1 MRSTFSRSL
10 SAAVAVLLL
19 SSSASASAQV
29 PVTSRCESAAIFA
42 QYLVFS
48 DTGRM
53 SPELVRFLNDPVLQ
67 KIEPYKAF
75 DNVYYVGVCWVS
87 AWLITSPR
95 GHVLIDTLYA
105 GYTDTLIENIRTLG
119 FDVNDIKLVA
129 ITHGHRDHAGGAAKL
144 KQALQPGTRFA
155 MSAEGWREAAG
166 AAAQSAGTPNAWT
179 MIEPDIVLT
188 DAQTVSGGD
197 ISLQSFDTPGHT
209 MGTVSFAFD
218 ARDGARAW
226 RAFTIGGLALNA
238 VKGPEQVEAYIA
250 SVKRIRAL
258 TEDTARP
265 IELHVPTHPFITGL
279 TEAKELLKS
288 RKPGEPHPLADL
300 PGFRRQLDELQEAA
314 EKRLVVERKKK
325 AQLGN
330 Y

>member
-1 MRSTFSRSL
+1 MRNTFNRTL
-10 SAAVAVLLL
+10 AAATAALLLL
-19 SSSASASAQV
+19 SSASVNAQS
-29 PVTSRCESAAIFA
+29 PVTSRCESAAIYA
-42 QYLVFS
+42 QYVAFS

-67 KIEPYKAF
+67 KMEPYKAF

-95 GHVLIDTLYA
+95 GHVLIDSLYA

-119 FDVNDIKLVA
+119 FDLKDIKLVA
-129 ITHGHRDHAGGAAKL
+129 MTHGHRDHAGGAAKL

-155 MSAEGWREAAG
+155 MSAEGWREAAET
-166 AAAQSAGTPNAWT
+166 AAQSTGTPAVWT
-179 MIEPDIVLT
+179 MIERDLVLT
-188 DAQTVSGGD
+188 DGQTVSGGD
-197 ISLQSFDTPGHT
+197 ITLQSFDTPGHT

-218 ARDGARAW
+218 ARDGTRTW
-226 RAFTIGGLALNA
+226 RAFTIGGLGLNA

-258 TEDTARP
+258 TEDKTRP
-265 IELHVPTHPFITGL
+265 IEFHLTTHPFITGL

-288 RKPGEPHPLADL
+288 RKPGEPHPLVDL
-300 PGFRRQLDELQEAA
+300 PGFRRQLDELQKDA
-314 EKRLVVERKKK
+314 ERRLVVERQKTPK
-325 AQLGN
+325 
-330 Y
+330 

>member
-1 MRSTFSRSL
+1 MRNPFNRTL
-10 SAAVAVLLL
+10 SAAAAVSLLLL
-19 SSSASASAQV
+19 SAPVNAQS

-42 QYLVFS
+42 QYVVFS
-48 DTGRM
+48 ATGRM

-67 KIEPYKAF
+67 KMEPYKAF

-95 GHVLIDTLYA
+95 GHVLIDSLYA

-119 FDVNDIKLVA
+119 FDLNDIKLVA

-144 KQALQPGTRFA
+144 KQALQPGTQFA
-155 MSAEGWREAAG
+155 MSAEGWREAAET
-166 AAAQSAGTPNAWT
+166 AAQSTGTPNAWT
-179 MIEPDIVLT
+179 MIERDIVLT
-188 DAQTVSGGD
+188 DGQTLSGGD
-197 ISLQSFDTPGHT
+197 ITLQSFDTPGHT

-218 ARDGARAW
+218 ARDGARTW
-226 RAFTIGGLALNA
+226 RAFTIGGLGLNA

-258 TEDTARP
+258 IEDKSRP
-265 IELHVPTHPFITGL
+265 IEFHLTTHPFITGL

-288 RKPGEPHPLADL
+288 RKPGEPHPLVDL
-300 PGFRRQLDELQEAA
+300 PGFRRQLDELQKDA
-314 EKRLVVERKKK
+314 ERRLVVERHKKP
-325 AQLGN
+325 N
-330 Y
+330 